1 MMMYRRYG
9 ESPTRGNECYCVAHD
24 EAGVVVVDVDDD
36 GDDDDD
42 CVTKRTRR
50 HCRWLLALS

>member
-24 EAGVVVVDVDDD
+24 EAVVVVVDVDDD
-36 GDDDDD
+36 GDDDD